1 MKKREVHLQTTQHDC
16 QGNYSGYLPID
27 TKVLVL
33 PDFIDETS
41 EGGIVLTSETV
52 KQNELAIT
60 EGFIVDWG
68 KSAFADW
75 ESGIPVIMGHRVVWA
90 SYAGQMLAGD
100 DGLMYRLINDTDLV
114 AVRAIT

>member
-1 MKKREVHLQTTQHDC
+1 MKKRENPIQTTQHDYR
-16 QGNYSGYLPID
+16 GNRSGCMPVD

-33 PDFIDETS
+33 PDFINETS
-41 EGGIVLTSETV
+41 DGGIVLTTDTV

-68 KSAFADW
+68 DSAFSDW
-75 ESGIPVIMGHRVVWA
+75 GISRPVEDGCRVVWA
-90 SYAGQMLAGD
+90 SYAGQMLEGE

-114 AVRAIT
+114 AVRKTS